1 MKDMRKIMIFAVSLL
16 FVSSGFAQQTT
27 KKGKQKATVTEQLKP
42 LKDVMGKYFLI
53 GAAVDTTLVDGHNP
67 AAEAIVKEQF
77 NQVVAEN
84 CMKGE
89 ENHPEVNRFDF
100 ADGDKL
106 ADWAQKNGKTLIG
119 HCLVW
124 HSQPPKWMFT
134 DANGKQVSRE
144 TLIGRMYNHIMTVV
158 TRYKGKVKGWDV
170 VNEAI
175 EDDGSYRKS
184 PYYKIIGPEYI
195 ELAFQFAHEADPDAE
210 LYINDYSMAKP
221 AKREM
226 YVKLLRNLKAKGLRI
241 DAIGMQSH
249 NGYNYPDYVEYEKSI
264 EAFAAEGVKVMMTE
278 LDVNMLPNPKDFSG
292 AEISQKFELQQK
304 YNPYVDGL
312 DKKAQKLFNQRYLDL
327 FKIIER
333 HKDVISR
340 VTFWG
345 VNDGTSWL
353 NGWPVA
359 GRTNYP
365 LLFDRNNQ
373 AKPVVKDIEKL
384 FE

>member
-1 MKDMRKIMIFAVSLL
+1 MRKITTLTLGLMLTGAA
-16 FVSSGFAQQTT
+16 FAQKTNTAVQTPT
-27 KKGKQKATVTEQLKP
+27 LQES
-42 LKDVMGKYFLI
+42 MGKYFLV
-53 GAAVDTTLVDGHNP
+53 GAAVNTDLVDGKTP
-67 AAEAIVKEQF
+67 GTETMTIKQF

-89 ENHPEVNRFDF
+89 VNHPEVNRFDF
-100 ADGDKL
+100 REGDKL
-106 ADWAQKNGKTLIG
+106 ADWAQRNGKTLIG

-134 DANGKQVSRE
+134 DAEGKQVSRE

-158 TRYKGKVKGWDV
+158 THYKGKVKGWDV

-184 PYYKIIGPEYI
+184 LYYKIIGPEYI
-195 ELAFQFAHEADPDAE
+195 ELAFQFAHEADPNVE

-221 AKREM
+221 GKREA
-226 YVKLLRNLKAKGLRI
+226 YCKIIRNLKAKGLRI

-249 NGYNYPDYVEYEKSI
+249 NGYNYPDYAEYEKSI

-278 LDVNMLPNPKDFSG
+278 LDMNMLPNPEGFGG
-292 AEISQKFELQQK
+292 ADISQNFELQKK
-304 YNPYVDGL
+304 YNPYVNGL

-333 HKDVISR
+333 HKDAISR

-345 VNDGTSWL
+345 TSDESSWL
-353 NGWPVA
+353 NGWPIK

-365 LLFDRNNQ
+365 LLFDRNNEM
-373 AKPVVKDIEKL
+373 KPVGKEIVKL

>member
-1 MKDMRKIMIFAVSLL
+1 MRKITTLTLGLMLTGAA
-16 FVSSGFAQQTT
+16 FAQKTNTAVQTPT
-27 KKGKQKATVTEQLKP
+27 LQES
-42 LKDVMGKYFLI
+42 MGKYFLV
-53 GAAVDTTLVDGHNP
+53 GAAVNTDLVDGKTP
-67 AAEAIVKEQF
+67 GTETMTIKQF

-89 ENHPEVNRFDF
+89 VNHPEVNRFDF
-100 ADGDKL
+100 REGDKL
-106 ADWAQKNGKTLIG
+106 ADWAQRNGKTLIG

-134 DANGKQVSRE
+134 DAEGKQVSRE

-158 TRYKGKVKGWDV
+158 THYKGKVKGWDV

-184 PYYKIIGPEYI
+184 PYYNIIGPEYI
-195 ELAFQFAHEADPDAE
+195 ELAFQFAHEADPNVE

-221 AKREM
+221 GKREA
-226 YVKLLRNLKAKGLRI
+226 YCKIIRNLKAKGLRI

-249 NGYNYPDYVEYEKSI
+249 NGYNYPDYAEYEKSI

-278 LDVNMLPNPKDFSG
+278 LDMNMLPNPEGFGG
-292 AEISQKFELQQK
+292 ADISQNFELQKK
-304 YNPYVDGL
+304 YNPYVNGL

-333 HKDVISR
+333 HKDAISR

-345 VNDGTSWL
+345 TSDESSWL
-353 NGWPVA
+353 NGWPIK

-365 LLFDRNNQ
+365 LLFDRNNEM
-373 AKPVVKDIEKL
+373 KPVGKEIVKL

>member
-1 MKDMRKIMIFAVSLL
+1 MKKIKTLALGLL
-16 FVSSGFAQQTT
+16 LASAAFAQ
-27 KKGKQKATVTEQLKP
+27 KGNKAEVLPSFQSTL
-42 LKDVMGKYFLI
+42 GKHFLI
-53 GAAVDTTLVDGHNP
+53 GVAVDTHLPAGQDP

-100 ADGDKL
+100 TDGDKL
-106 ADWAQKNGKTLIG
+106 VDWAERNGKTVIG

-134 DANGKQVSRE
+134 DANGKTVSRE
-144 TLIGRMYNHIMTVV
+144 VLIGRMYNHIMTVV
-158 TRYKGKVKGWDV
+158 THYKGKIKGWDV
-170 VNEAI
+170 VNEAF

-184 PYYKIIGPEYI
+184 PYYNIIGPEFI
-195 ELAFQFAHEADPDAE
+195 ELAFQFAHEADPNVE
-210 LYINDYSMAKP
+210 LYYNDYSTSKP
-221 AKREM
+221 GKREAIC
-226 YVKLLRNLKAKGLRI
+226 KLVRSLKSKGLRI
-241 DAIGMQSH
+241 DAVGMQSH
-249 NGYNYPDYVEYEKSI
+249 NGYNYPDYAEYEKSI

-278 LDVNMLPNPKDFSG
+278 LDVNMLPNPEGFGG
-292 AEISQKFELQQK
+292 AEISQNFELQAK
-304 YNPYVDGL
+304 YNPYVKGL

-345 VNDGTSWL
+345 VNDGHTWL
-353 NGWPVA
+353 NDWPIK

-365 LLFDRNNQ
+365 TLIDRNNQ
-373 AKPVVKDIEKL
+373 LKPVVKDIEKL

>member
-1 MKDMRKIMIFAVSLL
+1 MKKITTLALGLL
-16 FVSSGFAQQTT
+16 LASAAFAQ
-27 KKGKQKATVTEQLKP
+27 KGNKAEVLPSFQSTL
-42 LKDVMGKYFLI
+42 GKHFLI
-53 GAAVDTTLVDGHNP
+53 GVAVDTRLPAGQDP
-67 AAEAIVKEQF
+67 AAEAVVKEQF

-100 ADGDKL
+100 TDGDKL
-106 ADWAQKNGKTLIG
+106 VDWAERNGKTVIG

-134 DANGKQVSRE
+134 DANGKTVSRE
-144 TLIGRMYNHIMTVV
+144 VLIGRMYNHIMTVV
-158 TRYKGKVKGWDV
+158 THYKGKIKGWDV
-170 VNEAI
+170 VNEAF

-184 PYYKIIGPEYI
+184 PYYNIIGPEFI
-195 ELAFQFAHEADPDAE
+195 ELAFQFAHEADPNVE
-210 LYINDYSMAKP
+210 LYYNDYSTSKP
-221 AKREM
+221 GKREAIC
-226 YVKLLRNLKAKGLRI
+226 KLVRSLKSKGLRI
-241 DAIGMQSH
+241 DAVGMQSH
-249 NGYNYPDYVEYEKSI
+249 NGYNYPDYAEYEKSI

-278 LDVNMLPNPKDFSG
+278 LDVNMLPNPEGFGG
-292 AEISQKFELQQK
+292 AEISQNFELQAK
-304 YNPYVDGL
+304 YNPYVKGL

-345 VNDGTSWL
+345 VNDGHTWL
-353 NGWPVA
+353 NDWPIK

-365 LLFDRNNQ
+365 TLIDRNNQ
-373 AKPVVKDIEKL
+373 LKPVVKEIEKL

>member
-1 MKDMRKIMIFAVSLL
+1 MRKISTLALGLMLTSAA
-16 FVSSGFAQQTT
+16 FAQKTNTIAQTPT
-27 KKGKQKATVTEQLKP
+27 LQESL
-42 LKDVMGKYFLI
+42 GKYFLI
-53 GAAVDTTLVDGHNP
+53 GAAIDTNLVNGKTP
-67 AAEAIVKEQF
+67 AIEAMVVKQF
-77 NQVVAEN
+77 NQVVGEN

-100 ADGDKL
+100 RDGDKL
-106 ADWAQKNGKTLIG
+106 VDWAQRNNKTLIG

-134 DANGKQVSRE
+134 DAEGKQVSRE

-158 TRYKGKVKGWDV
+158 THYKGKVKGWDV

-184 PYYKIIGPEYI
+184 PYYNIIGPEYI
-195 ELAFQFAHEADPDAE
+195 ELAFQFAHEADPNVE

-221 AKREM
+221 GKREA
-226 YVKLLRNLKAKGLRI
+226 YCKLLRNLKAKGLRI

-249 NGYNYPDYVEYEKSI
+249 NGYNYPDYAEYEKSI

-278 LDVNMLPNPKDFSG
+278 LDVNMLPNPEGFGG
-292 AEISQKFELQQK
+292 AEISQKYELQQK
-304 YNPYVDGL
+304 YNPYVNGL

-345 VNDGTSWL
+345 TNDSSSWL
-353 NGWPVA
+353 NGWPIK

-365 LLFDRNNQ
+365 LLFDRNNEM
-373 AKPVVKDIEKL
+373 KPVGKEIVKL

>member
-1 MKDMRKIMIFAVSLL
+1 MKKITTLALGLL
-16 FVSSGFAQQTT
+16 LASAAFAQ
-27 KKGKQKATVTEQLKP
+27 KGNKAEVLPSLQSTL
-42 LKDVMGKYFLI
+42 GKYFLI
-53 GAAVDTTLVDGHNP
+53 GVAVDTRLPAGQDP
-67 AAEAIVKEQF
+67 AAEAVVKEQF

-100 ADGDKL
+100 TDGDKL
-106 ADWAQKNGKTLIG
+106 VDWAQKNGKTVIG

-134 DANGKQVSRE
+134 DANGKTVSRE
-144 TLIGRMYNHIMTVV
+144 VLIGRMYNHIMTVV
-158 TRYKGKVKGWDV
+158 THYKGKIKGWDV
-170 VNEAI
+170 VNEAF

-184 PYYKIIGPEYI
+184 PYYNIIGPEFI
-195 ELAFQFAHEADPDAE
+195 ELAFQFAHEADPNVE
-210 LYINDYSMAKP
+210 LYYNDYSTSKP
-221 AKREM
+221 GKREAIC
-226 YVKLLRNLKAKGLRI
+226 KLVRSLKSKGLRI
-241 DAIGMQSH
+241 DAVGMQSH
-249 NGYNYPDYVEYEKSI
+249 NGYNYPDYAEYEKSI

-278 LDVNMLPNPKDFSG
+278 LDVNMLPNPEGFGG
-292 AEISQKFELQQK
+292 AEISQNFELQAK
-304 YNPYVDGL
+304 YNPYVKGL

-333 HKDVISR
+333 HKNVISR

-345 VNDGTSWL
+345 VNDGHTWL
-353 NGWPVA
+353 NDWPIK

-365 LLFDRNNQ
+365 TLIDRNNQ
-373 AKPVVKDIEKL
+373 LKPVVKDIEKL

>member
-1 MKDMRKIMIFAVSLL
+1 MTLAVGLL
-16 FVSSGFAQQTT
+16 LISSGFAQKKATT
-27 KKGKQKATVTEQLKP
+27 SKLKQKATVEEQIP
-42 LKDVMGKYFLI
+42 ALKDVLGKHFLI
-53 GAAVDTTLVDGHNP
+53 GAAVNTDLVDGKDA
-67 AAEAIVKEQF
+67 AAEALVKEQY

-106 ADWAQKNGKTLIG
+106 ADWAQNNGKTLIG

-134 DANGKQVSRE
+134 DANGKEVSRE
-144 TLIGRMYNHIMTVV
+144 VLIGRMYNHIMTLV
-158 TRYKGKVKGWDV
+158 THYKGKVKGWDV

-175 EDDGSYRKS
+175 EDDGSYRQS

-195 ELAFQFAHEADPDAE
+195 ELAFQFAHEADPDVE

-221 AKREM
+221 AKREA

-249 NGYNYPDYVEYEKSI
+249 NGYDYPDYAEYEKSM
-264 EAFAAEGVKVMMTE
+264 EAFAAEGVKVMLTE
-278 LDVNMLPNPKDFSG
+278 LDINMLPNPKGFSG
-292 AEISQKFELQQK
+292 AEISQKFELMEK
-304 YNPYVDGL
+304 YNPYVKGL
-312 DKKAQKLFNQRYLDL
+312 DKKAQKLFEQRYLDL
-327 FKIIER
+327 FKIVER
-333 HKDVISR
+333 HKNVISR

-345 VNDGTSWL
+345 VNDGYSWL
-353 NGWPVA
+353 NGWPVP

-373 AKPVVKDIEKL
+373 AKSVVKDIEKL